1 MEIGKHW
8 RTIQMVFQ
16 ESLGSSMHYAVATV
30 NEDGSP
36 HVTPIGALFLREN
49 KTGFYFDEFPV
60 SMSRKL
66 ERNPWVCI
74 LAVNS
79 NPTFWQKSLLAGK
92 FETPPAVRLKGFAGK
107 KREGTKEEIA
117 MWQNHVKL
125 ARGTKG
131 YDLMWKNMRMVRDIY
146 FDSFEPVSCGERGEM
161 TQDLWK

>member
-1 MEIGKHW
+1 MEIGKYW
-8 RTIQMVFQ
+8 ETIQMVFQ
-16 ESLGSSMHYAVATV
+16 SSLGSSMHYAVATV

-49 KTGFYFDEFPV
+49 RTGFYFDEFPV
-60 SMSRKL
+60 NMSKNL
-66 ERNPWVCI
+66 ERNPRVCI

-92 FETPPAVRLKGFAGK
+92 FETPPAVRLLGSVGK

-125 ARGTKG
+125 AQGTKG

-146 FDSFEPVSCGERGEM
+146 FDSFEPVLMGEM
-161 TQDLWK
+161 TQVL

>member
-8 RTIQMVFQ
+8 DTIQTVFQ
-16 ESLGSSMHYAVATV
+16 ESRRSSTHYAVATV

-36 HVTPIGALFLREN
+36 SVAPIGALFLRED
-49 KTGFYFDEFPV
+49 KTGFYFAEFPLR
-60 SMSRKL
+60 MSKNL
-66 ERNPWVCI
+66 LRNPRVCI

-79 NPTFWQKSLLAGK
+79 NPSFWQKSVLVGK
-92 FETPPAVRLKGFAGK
+92 FETPPGVRPMGSVGK
-107 KREGTKEEIA
+107 KREATEEEIA

-131 YDLMWKNMRMVRDIY
+131 YDLMWKNMRTVRDIY
-146 FDSFEPVSCGERGEM
+146 FDSFEPVLMGEM

>member
-1 MEIGKHW
+1 MEIGKYW
-8 RTIQMVFQ
+8 ETIQMAFQ
-16 ESLGSSMHYAVATV
+16 SSLGSSMHYAVATV

-49 KTGFYFDEFPV
+49 RTGFYFDEFPV
-60 SMSRKL
+60 NMSKNL
-66 ERNPWVCI
+66 ERNPRVCI

-92 FETPPAVRLKGFAGK
+92 FEAPPAVRLLGSVGK

-125 ARGTKG
+125 AQGTKG
-131 YDLMWKNMRMVRDIY
+131 YDLMWKNMRMARDIY
-146 FDSFEPVSCGERGEM
+146 FDSFEPVLMGEM
-161 TQDLWK
+161 TQVLWQ

>member
-36 HVTPIGALFLREN
+36 HVTPIGALFLHEN

-60 SMSRKL
+60 SMSRNL
-66 ERNPWVCI
+66 ERNPRVCI

-79 NPTFWQKSLLAGK
+79 HPTFWQKSLLAGK
-92 FETPPAVRLKGFAGK
+92 FETPPAVRLMGSVGK
-107 KREGTKEEIA
+107 KREGTEEEIA

-146 FDSFEPVSCGERGEM
+146 FDSFGPVLMGEM
-161 TQDLWK
+161 TKDLWK

>member
-8 RTIQMVFQ
+8 RTIQTVFQ
-16 ESLGSSMHYAVATV
+16 ESLPSSMHYAIATV

-60 SMSRKL
+60 NMSRNL
-66 ERNPWVCI
+66 ERSPRVCI
-74 LAVNS
+74 LAGNS
-79 NPTFWQKSLLAGK
+79 HPTFWQKSLLAGK
-92 FETPPAVRLKGFAGK
+92 FETPPAVRLMGSVGK
-107 KREGTKEEIA
+107 KREGTEEEIA

-131 YDLMWKNMRMVRDIY
+131 HDLMWKNMRMVRDIH
-146 FDSFEPVSCGERGEM
+146 FDSFEPVLLGEM